1 MNQLSQINNEKNYIK
16 SQEDDFNSKN
26 AACVLYSNKTKFE
39 YLILKSEQQKYYK
52 LILLKINTEK
62 AYFKSIISL

>member
-26 AACVLYSNKTKFE
+26 AACALYSNKTKFE
-39 YLILKSEQQKYYK
+39 NLILKSEQQKYY
-52 LILLKINTEK
+52 
-62 AYFKSIISL
+62 